1 MKVCSSHRMIAN
13 DTLSD
18 CHSELLEERNNP
30 TSTCWG
36 NLYAFRMSWV
46 IFKHFSST
54 RPLLTVFVTGRQK
67 STFFWA
73 DAPFS
78 AKFEAQLQ
86 IRQKRHW
93 SPQDIG
99 RRGGLKVQKSVV
111 VEHLPDGVGRG
122 RDQGGSE
129 LIEWVWSILIFY
141 FLIVGPHFLLFL
153 SILDLL
159 GKFSVFTLDLNF

>member
-1 MKVCSSHRMIAN
+1 MIAN

-36 NLYAFRMSWV
+36 NLYAFRMSWAG
-46 IFKHFSST
+46 FKHFSST
-54 RPLLTVFVTGRQK
+54 RPLLTVFGTGRQK

-86 IRQKRHW
+86 IRQKKTLEPSRC
-93 SPQDIG
+93 
-99 RRGGLKVQKSVV
+99 RKKRGGLKVQKSVV

-129 LIEWVWSILIFY
+129 LV
-141 FLIVGPHFLLFL
+141 
-153 SILDLL
+153 D
-159 GKFSVFTLDLNF
+159 